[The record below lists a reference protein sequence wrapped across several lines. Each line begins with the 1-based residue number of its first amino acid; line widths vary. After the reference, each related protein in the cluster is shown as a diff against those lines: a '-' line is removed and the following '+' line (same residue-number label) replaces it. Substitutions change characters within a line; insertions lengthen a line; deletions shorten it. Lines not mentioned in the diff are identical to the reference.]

1 MPPIITNLKIAVIN
15 LICNHQSKTK
25 YPEDLKNE
33 INDLIQNP
41 RKLKVVVID
50 DNGFPFED
58 ALESLDC
65 HVKIYKKYT
74 KDISQPNQKF
84 KPISIGQP
92 DIIFCDINGIGEEI
106 YKDYQG
112 LGVIEHLREK
122 YPFTAIYA
130 YTGTPELIA
139 NKLKDQSTID
149 GIFAKEWSIDDFLV
163 NFKKVRTIFFDP
175 ANRWNFLRDRF
186 KHLKT
191 TDRKLDELRISYVKK
206 ILFSKY
212 YKKSLHMDQS
222 QIKEIITENS
232 NNHIDIV
239 YLSKLGISTGSQIFS
254 LFFPLLSE

>member
-1 MPPIITNLKIAVIN
+1 MSKIITNIKISVIN
-15 LICNHQSKTK
+15 FICNHQSKTK

-33 INDLIQNP
+33 ITDLNLNP

-50 DNGFPFED
+50 DSGFPYED

-65 HVKIYKKYT
+65 QVKIYKKYT
-74 KDISQPNQKF
+74 KDIIQPNQKF

-106 YKDYQG
+106 YKDYKG

-130 YTGTPELIA
+130 YTGTPELIT
-139 NKLKDQSTID
+139 NKLKDQSIID
-149 GIFAKEWSIDDFLV
+149 GTFAKEWSIEDFLI
-163 NFKKVRTIFFDP
+163 NFKRVRKIFFDP
-175 ANRWNFLRDRF
+175 AERWSFLRARF

-191 TDRKLDELRISYVKK
+191 TDRKLDELRISYVRK
-206 ILFSKY
+206 ILFAKY
-212 YKKSLHMDQS
+212 SNKSLNLAS
-222 QIKEIITENS
+222 NEIKDIINENS
-232 NNHIDIV
+232 NNHIDII
-239 YLSKLGISTGSQIFS
+239 YLSKLGISTASQVFS